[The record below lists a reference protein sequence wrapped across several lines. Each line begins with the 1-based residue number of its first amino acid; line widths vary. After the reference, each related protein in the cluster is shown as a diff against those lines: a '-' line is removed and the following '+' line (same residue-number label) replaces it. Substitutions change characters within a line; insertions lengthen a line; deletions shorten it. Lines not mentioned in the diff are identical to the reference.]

1 MDYQDKILEVVLYA
15 AKQTQ
20 LTDSLIIKKKYLDY
34 LCKFAAKM
42 KQ

>member
-20 LTDSLIIKKKYLDY
+20 LTDSLIIKKNVWIIYANLQLK
-34 LCKFAAKM
+34 
-42 KQ
+42 